1 MKTAHRYCADR
12 DKGVR
17 PLIPASLS
25 YEGTRTSSRGNIS
38 FMSSI
43 VDVVGCAAAGAGDRR
58 GLAAGREAR
67 RAVARFT
74 VRRAA
79 LRDPAFFRAVLRPR
93 LILRDPARDIDFAR
107 DFVFVRDFVF
117 DRVFALV
124 RRFFAMRAP

>member
-1 MKTAHRYCADR
+1 
-12 DKGVR
+12 
-17 PLIPASLS
+17 
-25 YEGTRTSSRGNIS
+25 
-38 FMSSI
+38 MSSI

-58 GLAAGREAR
+58 GLAAGRDAR
-67 RAVARFT
+67 RVARFT

-107 DFVFVRDFVF
+107 DFVFVRDFAF